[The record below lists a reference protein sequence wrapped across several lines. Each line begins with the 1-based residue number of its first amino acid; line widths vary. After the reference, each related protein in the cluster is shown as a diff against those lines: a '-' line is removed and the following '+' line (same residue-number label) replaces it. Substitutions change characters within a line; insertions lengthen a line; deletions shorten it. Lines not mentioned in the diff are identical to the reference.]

1 MTYKILLSGFG
12 GQGILALGK
21 MYAQA
26 ASACDYNVTSMPFY
40 EGSMRGGA
48 ANTYLIIS
56 DERIKC
62 PVISKGTA
70 DMVVA
75 MYQRAV
81 NEYGNFCSA
90 SGVTIVNTN
99 LVTEYPEG
107 MTGKLV
113 QIPVGSL
120 AQSMNNERSAN
131 LIMMGAMAACA
142 DEVPLFALKD
152 VIKKQFAKKKPELVA
167 TNIKAFETGFE
178 YVEKELANG

>member
-1 MTYKILLSGFG
+1 MTYKILLSVFG
-12 GQGILALGK
+12 GQGVLALGK

-81 NEYGNFCSA
+81 NEYGDYCKE
-90 SGVTIVNTN
+90 SGITIINSDM
-99 LVTEYPEG
+99 VTEYPETL
-107 MTGKLV
+107 TGKAV
-113 QIPVGSL
+113 RIPMTSL
-120 AQSMNNERSAN
+120 AQSLNNERSAN

-142 DEVPLFALKD
+142 DVVPLYALKD
-152 VIKKQFAKKKPELVA
+152 IIKKQFEKKGPALVE